1 MFRTRYFCVCGPKLL
16 VSGEPVLF
24 QKKLLWVYGQ
34 GPFVSVTRVFVSVYG
49 LGPFGSGGLF
59 FVWDEFLL
67 VRFQEPVFFSL
78 ERNVIVFAV

>member
-1 MFRTRYFCVCGPKLL
+1 MFGTRYFCVCGPKLL

-34 GPFVSVTRVFVSVYG
+34 GPFVSVTRVFVSVYD